1 MKEQSDSQRSVES
14 TLVDD
19 RTLVDGC
26 LAGDSAAWESLVLR
40 YQRLIYSVP
49 LRAGFSPVDA
59 ADIFQS
65 VCLTLLK
72 KLPTLRDRSRVSS
85 WLITTTTRE
94 CWRVAEKRRRET
106 QPSIYGGEY
115 DRDILNNLESSE
127 PLAEQR
133 RISLERQQ
141 AVREAVAALNE
152 RCRLL
157 ISMLFLGKEE
167 LSYAEIARRAGI
179 PQNSLGPNRARCLQ
193 RLRRL
198 LEGRL

>member
-1 MKEQSDSQRSVES
+1 MTEQSDAERTFEP

-26 LAGDSAAWESLVLR
+26 LAGDSGAWESLILR
-40 YQRLIYSVP
+40 YQGLIYSIP

-65 VCLTLLK
+65 VCVTLLR
-72 KLPTLRDRSRVSS
+72 KLPSLRDRARVSS
-85 WLITTTTRE
+85 WLMTTTRRE
-94 CWRVAEKRRRET
+94 CWRVVEKRRREP
-106 QPSIYGGEY
+106 QPSIYGEEY

-127 PLAEQR
+127 PLAEQQR
-133 RISLERQQ
+133 MSLERQQ

-157 ISMLFLGKEE
+157 ITLLFFGKEE

-193 RLRRL
+193 RLRRA
-198 LEGRL
+198 LEGKL

>member
-1 MKEQSDSQRSVES
+1 MTEQSDAERTVEP

-19 RTLVDGC
+19 RTLVDAC
-26 LAGDSAAWESLVLR
+26 LAGDSPAWESLILR
-40 YQRLIYSVP
+40 YQRLIYSIP

-65 VCLTLLK
+65 VCVTLLR
-72 KLPTLRDRSRVSS
+72 KLPSLRDRAKVSS
-85 WLITTTTRE
+85 WLMTTTRRE
-94 CWRVAEKRRRET
+94 CWRLVEKRRRET
-106 QPSIYGGEY
+106 QPSIYGEGY
-115 DRDILNNLESSE
+115 DRDIFNNLESSE
-127 PLAEQR
+127 PLAEQQ
-133 RISLERQQ
+133 RISLDRQQ

-157 ISMLFLGKEE
+157 ITLLFFGKDE

-193 RLRRL
+193 RLRRA
-198 LEGRL
+198 LEGKL